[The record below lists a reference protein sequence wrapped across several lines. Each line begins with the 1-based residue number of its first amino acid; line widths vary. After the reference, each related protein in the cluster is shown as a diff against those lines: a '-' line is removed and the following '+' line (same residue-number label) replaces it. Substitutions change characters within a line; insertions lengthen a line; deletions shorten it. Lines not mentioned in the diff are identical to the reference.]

1 MFVGVSLF
9 KSASQGVSIIW
20 TTLMVFWRRRDLNQ
34 SHFFLSVLK
43 VEKDLGRDAS
53 ISWTV
58 DCYILFGCWYGSQEK
73 ERKWWSIL
81 ITSWTG
87 SRLRRQISGHVY
99 GRISR
104 FGDLRW
110 ENLNVSSITPWVRV
124 LDYKRSMWTQSEHS
138 PLCFLTAGTMWLSH
152 DPVTVTSAPW
162 RTVLQTQN
170 QRKPIFPKLAI
181 VDLLVYYNR

>member
-1 MFVGVSLF
+1 MSLF
-9 KSASQGVSIIW
+9 KSASQGGSVIL

-34 SHFFLSVLK
+34 PHFFLSVLK

-53 ISWTV
+53 ISWAV

-87 SRLRRQISGHVY
+87 SRLRRQISGHVNR
-99 GRISR
+99 RISR

-110 ENLNVSSITPWVRV
+110 EDLNVSSITPWVRV
-124 LDYKRSMWTQSEHS
+124 LDYNRKMWAFTSVLPDCWHN
-138 PLCFLTAGTMWLSH
+138 
-152 DPVTVTSAPW
+152 VTVSWPCHSDFSTLMDCASDSE
-162 RTVLQTQN
+162 
-170 QRKPIFPKLAI
+170 PKKA
-181 VDLLVYYNR
+181 YFS

>member
-1 MFVGVSLF
+1 MSLF
-9 KSASQGVSIIW
+9 KSASQGVSVIW

-43 VEKDLGRDAS
+43 VEKNLGRDAS
-53 ISWTV
+53 ISWIV

-87 SRLRRQISGHVY
+87 SKLRRQISGHVY
-99 GRISR
+99 RRISR

-124 LDYKRSMWTQSEHS
+124 LDYKRRMWAESEHS
-138 PLCFLTAGTMWLSH
+138 PLCSLTPSQWPLLSDGLCFRLRTKESLFFLNLLLWTYWF
-152 DPVTVTSAPW
+152 
-162 RTVLQTQN
+162 
-170 QRKPIFPKLAI
+170 III
-181 VDLLVYYNR
+181 VNLTGSRIN